1 MKYHIDLRHKYRDIV
16 KNLDTKVSINRLEY
30 QKHEDVLYLTNKD
43 VIHLSSDSYTH
54 SRLKEYNDKE
64 LRHIIKK
71 YRGDIEIKL
80 DDLKELR
87 ALEDILIHIEK

>member
-16 KNLDTKVSINRLEY
+16 KNLDTKVSITRLEH

-71 YRGDIEIKL
+71 YRGNIEIKL